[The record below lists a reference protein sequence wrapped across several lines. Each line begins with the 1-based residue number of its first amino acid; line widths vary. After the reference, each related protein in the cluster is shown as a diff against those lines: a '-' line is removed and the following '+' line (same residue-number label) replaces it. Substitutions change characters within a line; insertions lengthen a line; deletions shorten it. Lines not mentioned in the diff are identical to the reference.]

1 MFIPRQYLL
10 RLVGLLA
17 FTSTVFFLLSHHYSL
32 TYDSVQTTQPQKR
45 IDIDKVS
52 EVQRKTVKPDQA
64 KLPVKTTVRAEDSEP
79 ALLARIAGEMV
90 EPDPQQKL
98 QLSGSVHTGQVRQA
112 EEVDKYFQ
120 GKQNG
125 FFIEAGAWDGEYL
138 RYKRYHCIIWFKT

>member
-1 MFIPRQYLL
+1 MFITRQYLL

-17 FTSTVFFLLSHHYSL
+17 FISTVFFLLTGHYSL

-45 IDIDKVS
+45 IDNDKVS
-52 EVQRKTVKPDQA
+52 EVQRNTVKPDQA
-64 KLPVKTTVRAEDSEP
+64 KPVIPVKTTVRAEDSDP
-79 ALLARIAGEMV
+79 ALIARIAGEMV

-98 QLSGSVHTGQVRQA
+98 QLSGPIHTGQIRQA

-138 RYKRYHCIIWFKT
+138 RYK